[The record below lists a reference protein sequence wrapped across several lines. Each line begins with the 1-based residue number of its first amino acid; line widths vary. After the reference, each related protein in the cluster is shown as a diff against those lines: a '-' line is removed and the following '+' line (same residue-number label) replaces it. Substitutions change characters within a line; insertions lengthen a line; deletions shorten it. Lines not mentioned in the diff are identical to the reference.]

1 MNHDRAKHGRPKT
14 SATARSDAGTIGCWG
29 LPLLDGL
36 GTHVAPSTRSVGGA
50 RLYFILFYFLL
61 LDALS
66 LFSTIGTW
74 LTRRCCPGESRQP
87 GTETRRTEMA
97 ILGHYGSMLKWPVA
111 AVGEWSNLLLKK
123 LFVIG
128 PGGPIERYCGFPLLE
143 VLANWGPASLIW
155 ETESVTCRIC
165 ATPNDG
171 RGLALIN
178 LPPAPLP
185 R

>member
-1 MNHDRAKHGRPKT
+1 MGM
-14 SATARSDAGTIGCWG
+14 
-29 LPLLDGL
+29 PLLDGL

-50 RLYFILFYFLL
+50 RIYFILFFYSSM
-61 LDALS
+61 DALS

-97 ILGHYGSMLKWPVA
+97 ILRHYGSKLKWPVA

-128 PGGPIERYCGFPLLE
+128 PGDPSSDIVVFPY
-143 VLANWGPASLIW
+143 
-155 ETESVTCRIC
+155 
-165 ATPNDG
+165 
-171 RGLALIN
+171 
-178 LPPAPLP
+178 
-185 R
+185 